1 MIAKNGAGPRHRVG
15 DDGPRED
22 RLGSA
27 INLTHTALDRTTQA
41 PLQISA
47 DLEETAIAIS
57 PAAFP
62 VVVQGYDYAALSS
75 DTADLARRTAEKIR
89 QHQQQTSREV
99 IEVGAD
105 LIRVKNALGH
115 GRFGKWLT
123 IETGWSIRTA
133 QRYMRAAEV
142 FGPKC
147 DTVSFLPPP
156 ATLYLL
162 SARSTSETIVGEV
175 IDRLENGERVDA
187 DNIKA
192 TVQAARERAREEKR
206 KHQKRK
212 LSESTLKRHERERQ
226 KREDEEQKRREEV
239 EAIAQGLIEEIGAA
253 NVKRVLECDWYVQDA
268 LRRLIGEVAL

>member
-1 MIAKNGAGPRHRVG
+1 MITKNGAGPRHCVG

-57 PAAFP
+57 PAALP
-62 VVVQGYDYAALSS
+62 VVDQAYDYAALSS

-89 QHQQQTSREV
+89 RHQQRISREV
-99 IEVGAD
+99 IEVGAG
-105 LIRVKNALGH
+105 LIGVKNALGH

-147 DTVSFLPPP
+147 DTVSFLPP
-156 ATLYLL
+156 ATVYLL
-162 SARSTSETIVGEV
+162 SARSTPETIVGEV
-175 IDRLENGERVDA
+175 IDRLENGERIDA

-192 TVQAARERAREEKR
+192 TVQAARERAREEKH
-206 KHQKRK
+206 KHKKRK
-212 LSESTLKRHERERQ
+212 LSERTLRRHERERQ

-253 NVKRVLECDWYVQDA
+253 NVKRVLDCDWDVQDA